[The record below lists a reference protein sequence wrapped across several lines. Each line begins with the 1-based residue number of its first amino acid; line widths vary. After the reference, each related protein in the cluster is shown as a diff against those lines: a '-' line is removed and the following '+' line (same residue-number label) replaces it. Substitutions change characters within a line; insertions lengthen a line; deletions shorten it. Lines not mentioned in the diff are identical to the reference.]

1 MEQFYLLRKQD
12 KIYIFLHRSNSNE
25 ILLSKRE
32 KKLLKTK
39 NSYIKNRIKYMHG
52 RCMCATN

>member
-25 ILLSKRE
+25 ILLSK

-39 NSYIKNRIKYMHG
+39 NSYIKKSNICTEGVCVRQIE
-52 RCMCATN
+52 

>member
-25 ILLSKRE
+25 ILLSKKR

-52 RCMCATN
+52 RRKCAN

>member
-25 ILLSKRE
+25 ILLSK

-39 NSYIKNRIKYMHG
+39 NSYIKNRIKYMHE
-52 RCMCATN
+52 RCMCAAN

>member
-25 ILLSKRE
+25 ILLSK
-32 KKLLKTK
+32 KKIVK
-39 NSYIKNRIKYMHG
+39 NQKFIHKKIKYMHG